1 MLMYKK
7 TNKIIFHFKF
17 LYSLKM
23 LPYSVPLQNF
33 SAEFIFSSTVMLI
46 KKSINLLF
54 LIFVILNKLIY
65 EN

>member
-1 MLMYKK
+1 
-7 TNKIIFHFKF
+7 
-17 LYSLKM
+17 M